1 MHDPASFEVPKESRA
16 SITAMPDIA
25 LHTHRELGGYKDMPK
40 DENVSAEQLL
50 HLRHG
55 YYACVSYIDQ
65 QVGRLLDALQ
75 KLDLDRNTI
84 VVLCGDHGFTLGE
97 QNR

>member
-1 MHDPASFEVPKESRA
+1 
-16 SITAMPDIA
+16 
-25 LHTHRELGGYKDMPK
+25 MPK
-40 DENVSAEQLL
+40 DENVSAEQRF

-75 KLDLDRNTI
+75 ELDLDRNTI
-84 VVLCGDHGFTLGE
+84 VVLCGDHGFNFRTKPLVQSNNLELDTCSSFIRTHG
-97 QNR
+97 